1 MYLYLIFQVR
11 QAAAN
16 AYEMAANRQMID
28 VEKMASAAASAASQT
43 AVEVALQHHR
53 DQLEKLKKE
62 ALEKGIKIF

>member
-1 MYLYLIFQVR
+1 
-11 QAAAN
+11 
-16 AYEMAANRQMID
+16 MAANRQMID

-62 ALEKGIKIF
+62 ALEKGIKIFGLDILHRPVLMFLS